1 MEICIKAI
9 LTYKENFMD
18 MEDII
23 TLAKSMNIMGNFKM
37 GDLMAGDNYIKMLQ
51 VQIIQT
57 NKDQG

>member
-1 MEICIKAI
+1 
-9 LTYKENFMD
+9 MD

-37 GDLMAGDNYIKMLQ
+37 GDLMVGDNYIKMLQ

>member
-37 GDLMAGDNYIKMLQ
+37 GDLMVGDNYIKMLQ